1 MEKMTENKQAFKAL
15 SKICLN
21 NWHYIERKVLSFSE
35 GINFFTGHS
44 GSGKST
50 VIDALQIVL
59 YANTDGRGFFNKAAA
74 DDSDRNLIE
83 YLRGMISVGENNEGK
98 YIRNRNFST
107 TIVLE
112 LEQTVTGDKECVGV
126 VFDVETASNEI
137 SRLFFWHKG
146 GIPEHHYRKDNRAMA
161 TAEVRDY
168 IKSHCTKEEYYFG
181 SSNERFRRQLYD
193 IYLGGLDAEKFPRL
207 FKRAIP
213 FKMNIKLEDFV
224 REYICM
230 EQDIQ
235 IEDMQESVL
244 QYGRMRKKIEDTLK
258 EIRSL
263 KQIGNGY
270 EQFTKAENEVQV
282 CQYRFGKLMML
293 QLKEQIR
300 ELQEKIEKAGDD
312 KDIQEENKKKLS
324 GQLADLAAEYDELV
338 KQIANSGYENLKTE
352 LHGVNELLDQLI
364 KSKAAWQ
371 QTSAGLSQ
379 WTEMDVTPNQT
390 IWDIESF
397 SKGNITLGELRR
409 LRHSLKEIREE
420 VENDR
425 QEAASELRRIKKR
438 EKEIDGELKELKK
451 GNKAYPRELENARY
465 ELQTRLT
472 TQFGSAVKVHILA
485 DLLDMKNETWH
496 KAVEGYLGSNKLS
509 LVVEPSYA
517 KAAMEIYREMDEKQ
531 FFRAS
536 ILDTEKILKEKP
548 AVMDQAL
555 AEEVIAK
562 EPYVRAFMDLLLGRV
577 IKCQTIEE
585 LRNQRTG
592 ITPDCLLYKNFQLK
606 RLNPADYTKR
616 SYIGESSVKQR
627 IKDLREELKQLS
639 AKKEPFAEMVSKAE
653 EILRLEDLGRS
664 EEEYIEQQ
672 EALKKI
678 REKSE
683 LKRDLEAK
691 MQKMKEDSIDELEER
706 QRENKRLQTQ
716 KQELLNEVSRAVW
729 NREKQIEDWQKNYI
743 SITSELAERE
753 SSFHFSE
760 ELEEA
765 FKDYIKERRTSSF
778 ESLKNGTLRKIK
790 QAETEKEE
798 AYRELVDLRSAYLRE
813 YPNRTFSPAIE
824 SNGPYE
830 ELLSKLECDH
840 LADYQERARE
850 QARSAAEHFK
860 DDFISKI
867 RYAILEA
874 YQRRDELNRIIS
886 RLDFGKDKYQF
897 RITKNKG
904 PDGVYYPMFMDESL
918 KIDPSTLDASMDH
931 QMNLFSMEHESRYG
945 EVMSDLIDIF
955 IPPENASLEE
965 LEEAK
970 RNMEKYADYRTYLSF
985 DMEQI
990 VEGEEKLT
998 IGLGKMIKKNSGGE
1012 GQNPLYV
1019 ALLASFAQAY
1029 RINLSPKLR
1038 RSPTIRLVVL
1048 DEAFSKMDA
1057 EKVASCIELIRG
1069 LGFQAI
1075 ISATNDK
1082 IQNYLENVDK
1092 TFVYANPNKKSIS
1105 IQEFEKREFN
1115 HLLEE
1120 AEDEEG
1126 TA

>member
-1 MEKMTENKQAFKAL
+1 MEKMKENKQAFKAL

-21 NWHYIERKVLSFSE
+21 NWHYIEKKVLSFSE

-74 DDSDRNLIE
+74 DDSDRSLIE
-83 YLRGMISVGENNEGK
+83 YLRGMISVGDNNEVK

-112 LEQTVTGDKECVGV
+112 LEQTVTGDRECVGV
-126 VFDVETASNEI
+126 VFDVETATNEI
-137 SRLFFWHKG
+137 SRLFFWHKA
-146 GIPEHHYRKDNRAMA
+146 GIPEHHYRKEGRAMA
-161 TAEVRDY
+161 TSEVREY
-168 IKSHCTKEEYYFG
+168 IQTNFAREEFYFG
-181 SSNERFRRQLYD
+181 TSNERFRRQLYD
-193 IYLGGLDAEKFPRL
+193 IYLGGLDADKFPRL

-258 EIRSL
+258 EITSL
-263 KQIGNGY
+263 KEIRDGY
-270 EQFTKAENEVQV
+270 DHFVEAGKDVGV
-282 CQYRFGKLMML
+282 CQYRLEKLMML

-300 ELQEKIEKAGDD
+300 DLREKMEKAEED
-312 KDIQEENKKKLS
+312 KQQQEESRKKLS
-324 GQLADLAAEYDELV
+324 DELSVLAAEYDDLV
-338 KQIANSGYENLKTE
+338 KQIANSGFDNLKTE
-352 LHGVNELLDQLI
+352 LTGVNELLEQLTRN
-364 KSKAAWQ
+364 KAAWQ
-371 QTSAGLSQ
+371 QTCAQLEK
-379 WTEMDVTPNQT
+379 WKDLDVTPNQT

-397 SKGNITLGELRR
+397 SKGNISLGELRR
-409 LRHSLKEIREE
+409 LRHSLKTIREE

-425 QEAASELRRIKKR
+425 QEASSELRKIKKR
-438 EKEIDGELKELKK
+438 DKEITEELGQLKK
-451 GNKAYPRELENARY
+451 GNKAYPKELENARY
-465 ELQTRLT
+465 ELQTRLST
-472 TQFGSAVKVHILA
+472 KFGKAVKVHILA
-485 DLLDMKNETWH
+485 DLLDMRSETWH

-509 LVVEPSYA
+509 MVVEPAYA
-517 KAAMEIYREMDEKQ
+517 KAAMEIYREMDGNK
-531 FFRAS
+531 FFRS
-536 ILDTEKILKEKP
+536 SVLDTERVQKEKP
-548 AVMDQAL
+548 LVADQAL
-555 AEEVIAK
+555 AEEVTAK
-562 EPYVRAFMDLLLGRV
+562 EPYVRAFVDLLLGRV
-577 IKCQTIEE
+577 IKCHTIDE
-585 LRNQRTG
+585 LRRQRTG
-592 ITPDCLLYKNFQLK
+592 VTPDCLLYKNFQLK

-616 SYIGESSVKQR
+616 SYIGESSMKQR
-627 IKDLREELKQLS
+627 IKDLNQELKQLD
-639 AKKEPFAEMVSKAE
+639 AKKQPFADMVSKAE
-653 EILRLEDLGRS
+653 EILGLEALGRS

-672 EALKKI
+672 EALTVMKEKTEQKKH
-678 REKSE
+678 
-683 LKRDLEAK
+683 LEAK
-691 MQKMKEDSIDELEER
+691 MLKMKEESIDALEER
-706 QRENKRLQTQ
+706 QRENKELQAK
-716 KQELLNEVSRAVW
+716 KQELLSEVSKSVW
-729 NREKQIEDWQKNYI
+729 NRERQIEDWQRLHLSAN
-743 SITSELAERE
+743 SELTERE
-753 SSFHFSE
+753 RSFQFNE
-760 ELEEA
+760 QLEQA
-765 FKDYIKERRTSSF
+765 FEDYMKDRSASNYEN
-778 ESLKNGTLRKIK
+778 LKNGTIRKIK
-790 QAETEKEE
+790 QAEEKKEE
-798 AYRELVDLRSAYLRE
+798 VYRELVELRSAYLRE

-824 SNGPYE
+824 HNEPYE
-830 ELLSKLECDH
+830 KLLSTLECDH
-840 LADYQERARE
+840 LLDYQERARE

-904 PDGVYYPMFMDESL
+904 PDGIYYPMFMDESL
-918 KIDPSTLDASMDH
+918 QIDPSTLDATMDH

-955 IPPENASLEE
+955 IPPENASPEE
-965 LEEAK
+965 LDEAK

-998 IGLGKMIKKNSGGE
+998 IGLSRMIKKNSGGE

-1029 RINLSPKLR
+1029 RINLSPKIR

-1105 IQEFEKREFN
+1105 IQEFEKREFDS
-1115 HLLEE
+1115 LLEE
-1120 AEDEEG
+1120 AENEEG